1 MVDPRRVLPT
11 LVLGLCLVLPVAGRQ
26 EQPPPEPPPA
36 APEENPAQPT
46 VPTPTEPVPDPA
58 GGQTPPAEPAPA
70 EPPPAVPAPA
80 PSGPPGAG
88 PDRLDFTLKTE
99 DGGIATGSAGDLEY
113 VREDYVRLVGGVQ
126 LKYQDVDIKAA
137 QAELDLETQVVTAQG
152 EVILDQG
159 PRRLTGDTL
168 NFNLETK
175 TGNLTNA
182 TAHVAPDYYFEG
194 REIVK
199 TGDDTYQVTDGT
211 FTSCNQEVP
220 DWSFRLGTATVDVG
234 GYARVRH
241 ASMRAKRLPVF
252 YTPYILWP
260 VKEDRTSGLL
270 IPNIGYSDRRGASL
284 GLAYYQVLGRSYDT
298 TFHVDL
304 YSQEYLGLGN
314 EFRYRPSEGTRGH
327 FLGYVVRDPE
337 IPLNEE
343 WRWKLEWNHETT
355 DLPWG
360 MRGVVNYQEFS
371 DFNFFQDFER
381 DFDRNTLRFIDNRA
395 FASGNWGPH
404 LLNLL
409 VQDRQTFITQD
420 ITDPDSSIEQR
431 KLPEVEYRLRSTR
444 IGRTPLYAQ
453 FEGSAAFLDIFRPNG
468 LEGQYGRFDLFP
480 QLTLPIRTFPWL
492 SLSVSGGGRFT
503 WWGDT
508 LTDTVGPDGQRVITN
523 ELDGE
528 TLTRTLPFASA
539 QIVGPSF
546 SRIFDAKIGSFGRF
560 KHVIEPRWTWNY
572 LGDFEEE
579 DEIPSFDEVDNIGS
593 NNRGRL
599 ALANRVLGKPADGQG
614 SAREIFL
621 FEIARNY
628 SFDDEL
634 PLQRGEGQTAQ
645 EGPLEALVR
654 FTPTA
659 GTSIKAE
666 VDYNTLFSNLDSTS
680 LSGNLGLG
688 GGNAVGLTWF
698 TNYNAV
704 TGEAVNDQ
712 VRLTGSV
719 AVWPDR
725 LRFEGQI
732 NYDVEQG
739 FLQQQTYVAYW
750 TQQCYS
756 LRLEWRDFQA
766 GVDARIRDRD
776 FRFSLSLKNVGTFLD
791 LTSRSSTREP

>member
-1 MVDPRRVLPT
+1 MLDLHRVLLT
-11 LVLGLCLVLPVAGRQ
+11 LALGLCLALSASAWQQDTP
-26 EQPPPEPPPA
+26 PPPA
-36 APEENPAQPT
+36 TPPPAPEENPAQPA
-46 VPTPTEPVPDPA
+46 VPTPTKPVPDPT
-58 GGQTPPAEPAPA
+58 GGEPAPA
-70 EPPPAVPAPA
+70 QPAPA
-80 PSGPPGAG
+80 APAPPTPSGPPGAG

-175 TGNLTNA
+175 TGTLTNA

-199 TGDDTYQVTDGT
+199 TGEDTYQVTEGV

-220 DWSFRLGTATVDVG
+220 DWSFRLGTANVEVG
-234 GYARVRH
+234 GYARVRD

-260 VKEDRTSGLL
+260 VKEDRTSGFL

-298 TFHVDL
+298 TFHLDL
-304 YSQEYLGLGN
+304 YTQEYFGLGN
-314 EFRYRPSEGTRGH
+314 ELRYRPSEGTRGNL
-327 FLGYVVRDPE
+327 LGYVVRDPE
-337 IPLNEE
+337 IPLDEE
-343 WRWKLEWNHETT
+343 WRWKLEWTHETT
-355 DLPWG
+355 DLPWN

-409 VQDRQTFITQD
+409 IQDRQTFITQD
-420 ITDPDSSIEQR
+420 LTAPDSSIEQR

-444 IGRTPLYAQ
+444 IGRTPLYAE
-453 FEGSAAFLDIFRPNG
+453 FEGSAAYLDIFRPNS

-528 TLTRTLPFASA
+528 TLSRTLPFASA

-546 SRIFDAKIGSFGRF
+546 SRIYDAKIGGFGRF
-560 KHVIEPRWTWNY
+560 KHVIEPRWTYNY
-572 LGDFEEE
+572 LGEFEEE
-579 DEIPSFDEVDNIGS
+579 DEIPSFDEVDNVGS

-599 ALANRVLGKPADGQG
+599 ALANRILGKPADGQG

-628 SFDDEL
+628 SFNDEL
-634 PLQRGEGQTAQ
+634 PLQRGEGLTSQ

-659 GTSIKAE
+659 GTSVKAE
-666 VDYNTLFSNLDSTS
+666 VDYNTLFRNLDSTS

-698 TNYNAV
+698 TNYNPV

-712 VRLTGSV
+712 VRLSGSV